1 MKVEQAIAKALN
13 HSITQKKFVDR
24 DLDNYIYASLSQPPI
39 KIIDKCNSKD
49 EMDYIV
55 ECPNCGSHIKYGTS
69 TFMLSGHIYCDTNGC
84 REKLNI
90 PCNFICSTNGMAKED
105 LEHLDFNFKEI
116 ENKLNELIEEIEK
129 LKESK

>member
-13 HSITQKKFVDR
+13 HSITQKKFVDK

-39 KIIDKCNSKD
+39 RIIDKCNSED

-69 TFMLSGHIYCDTNGC
+69 IFMLSGHIYCDKNGC
-84 REKLNI
+84 REKLLNE
-90 PCNFICSTNGMAKED
+90 NEWLRRKY
-105 LEHLDFNFKEI
+105 
-116 ENKLNELIEEIEK
+116 ENK
-129 LKESK
+129 